1 MIIFSQHELISAL
14 WLARLNWQ
22 SEQWQYF
29 SETAESSISHL
40 LRYHGREGWAPASYL
55 KKADIQSQKLS
66 AGAAAHASTNDLDG
80 VSKQNQQNNAA
91 RENRDNSHK
100 ENRLSFFS
108 DNKSKKWILNPA
120 VRS

>member
-1 MIIFSQHELISAL
+1 MICFSEDELIFE
-14 WLARLNWQ
+14 
-22 SEQWQYF
+22 SECF
-29 SETAESSISHL
+29 SVLIWNLTDSHV

-66 AGAAAHASTNDLDG
+66 AGTAAHASANDLDG

-91 RENRDNSHK
+91 KENRDNSHK

-108 DNKSKKWILNPA
+108 DNKSKKWIWNPA
-120 VRS
+120 VCY